1 MNWKDEIKKED
12 FDWDK
17 EIKNIFDKL
26 GELAVKY
33 TIYGKNEPAM
43 QSLTN
48 SLHALEYFYE
58 RNREKFQ

>member
-1 MNWKDEIKKED
+1 MSWQDEIKKED

-33 TIYGKNEPAM
+33 NIYTHNEPAM
-43 QSLTN
+43 QSLVN
-48 SLHALEYFYE
+48 SLHDLEHFYE
-58 RNREKFQ
+58 SNKEK